1 MLHSTEDAH
10 RGCARFDGRPADA
23 VGLAAEERVHFA
35 VPWRALVL
43 AAVDYPASGAPLRKR
58 CRGRFQGLGAER
70 AESTSLLAAGFIARE
85 AAPKD
90 PRAGRWLPDY
100 QFGYRNVDAPK
111 CALDA
116 IEIGFLTDILVPQE
130 LGPGSVG
137 RVGQVLNGAFP
148 LAVPTSRRL
157 IRGLPEKRKAAIAIA
172 KEDQVAPAPR
182 SAAARARTCRT
193 PWSSGPQPF
202 FSRARGARPRSCA
215 RGRSNHRRMP

>member
-1 MLHSTEDAH
+1 MLHSAEDTH
-10 RGCARFDGRPADA
+10 RGGSRFDGRPADA

-58 CRGRFQGLGAER
+58 CRGRFQGLDAVR
-70 AESTSLLAAGFIARE
+70 AESTGLLAAGFVARE

-90 PRAGRWLPDY
+90 PGAGRWLPNI

-116 IEIGFLTDILVPQE
+116 IKIGFLADTLVPQE
-130 LGPGSVG
+130 LGPGPVG
-137 RVGQVLNGAFP
+137 RVGQVLNPAFP

-157 IRGLPEKRKAAIAIA
+157 TR
-172 KEDQVAPAPR
+172 
-182 SAAARARTCRT
+182 
-193 PWSSGPQPF
+193 
-202 FSRARGARPRSCA
+202 
-215 RGRSNHRRMP
+215 